1 MKHHRHEN
9 PDLIVRYTPNERSNH
24 WITAITFV
32 LLALSG
38 LALFHPSMFWLS
50 ALFGGGQWTRIL
62 HPFIGL
68 VMFVSFMILALR
80 FWHHN
85 YLDADDRQWL
95 RQINDVLTNREDR
108 LPEVG
113 RYNAGQKLLFFVLV
127 LCLLLLLLSG
137 IVIWR
142 AYFAFYFP
150 IEVVRVAAV
159 IHAVTAFVLICSI
172 IVHIY
177 AAIWVKGSIGAMVR
191 GTVTLG
197 WARKHHPKWFRESIK

>member
-9 PDLIVRYTPNERSNH
+9 PDLILRYTPNERTNH